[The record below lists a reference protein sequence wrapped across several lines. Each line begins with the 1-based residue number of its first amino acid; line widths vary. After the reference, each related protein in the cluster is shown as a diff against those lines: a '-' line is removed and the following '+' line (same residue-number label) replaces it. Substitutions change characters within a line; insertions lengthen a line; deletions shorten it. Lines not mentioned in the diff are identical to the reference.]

1 MPELVMAD
9 TRVALVSGGT
19 RGIGRAITE
28 RLLADGWSV
37 LATFVHDAASASE
50 LAAQHPGLQVVC
62 SDASNAAECA
72 QAVQECVRH
81 FGQLDHVVSVAGITR
96 DVRLADLSDQDWDD
110 VLATNLSGPF
120 RLVRAALPAVTASPR
135 GRIVVISSVAA
146 MMGNATQGAYAAS
159 KAGLV
164 GLTKTLAREVAR
176 SGTTVNLVVPGPTGD
191 TGITAGTD
199 AAFVEAITR
208 KIPLHR
214 LGRPDE
220 VAHAVRFLLDD
231 LSAFTTGTAIVVDGG
246 LSM

>member
-1 MPELVMAD
+1 MAER
-9 TRVALVSGGT
+9 RVALVSGGT

-37 LATFVHDAASASE
+37 MATYLNDTAAASE
-50 LAAQHPGLQVVC
+50 LAAQLPGLQVLR
-62 SDASNAAECA
+62 SDASNPADCA
-72 QAVQECVRH
+72 QAVEECTRH

-96 DVRLADLSDQDWDD
+96 DVQLAQLSDQDWDD

-120 RLVRAALPAVTASPR
+120 RLVRAAIPAISASPR

-146 MMGNATQGAYAAS
+146 MMGNAQQGAYAAS

-164 GLTKTLAREVAR
+164 GLTKTLARELAR
-176 SGTTVNLVVPGPTGD
+176 SGTTVNLVVPGPTAD
-191 TGITAGTD
+191 SGITAATD
-199 AAFVEAITR
+199 PAFVEAITR

-214 LGRPDE
+214 LGRPAE
-220 VAHAVRFLLDD
+220 MAHAVRFLLDD